1 VDTMP
6 ALSIG
11 ACVME
16 EAQTSFHCLYCG
28 TKYRVVRVAE
38 SDGPHDEK
46 AFCRHCL
53 RRLPQSAGGFA
64 LKYLLIAQPSE
75 LAGE

>member
-1 VDTMP
+1 VDAMP

-11 ACVME
+11 ACVMG
-16 EAQTSFHCLYCG
+16 EAQTSFRCLYCG
-28 TKYRVVRVAE
+28 TKYRVVRTTD

-53 RRLPQSAGGFA
+53 RRLPQREGTFT
-64 LKYLLIAQPSE
+64 LKYILIAQPNE
-75 LAGE
+75 QTEV

>member
-16 EAQTSFHCLYCG
+16 DAQTSFLCLYCG
-28 TKYRVVRVAE
+28 TTYRVVRVPK
-38 SDGPHDEK
+38 SDGARGNK

-53 RRLPQSAGGFA
+53 RRLPQRESGFK
-64 LKYLLIAQPSE
+64 LEYILIARPNEQTDR
-75 LAGE
+75 

>member
-1 VDTMP
+1 VDAMP

-16 EAQTSFHCLYCG
+16 KAQNSFRCLYCR
-28 TKYRVVRVAE
+28 TTYRVVRVTE
-38 SDGPHDEK
+38 SDEPHDEK

-53 RRLPQSAGGFA
+53 RRLPQSEGGFT
-64 LKYLLIAQPSE
+64 LQYILIAQPNE
-75 LAGE
+75 RTDA